1 MTSSTNVKALIEKNI
16 NKKGKHNDKI
26 IPVILAAISAI
37 SILTTLGIL
46 ITLLLETI
54 TFFTR
59 IPITEFLF
67 STTWNPTGSD
77 PKFGIW
83 ALIIGTLKIT
93 VIATIFAVPVGLGA
107 AIYLSEYASDRAR
120 RIIKPILEILA
131 GIPTIVFGFFALTF
145 VTPVLRSFISGLG
158 EFNAI
163 SPGLVVGIMIVP
175 LITSLSEDAMASV
188 PNKIREGAYGL
199 GATKLEVATKVVLPA
214 ATSGIVA
221 SIVLAISRAIGE
233 TMIVSLAAGSSPTAS
248 LSLTS
253 SIQTMT
259 GYNER
264 VIMLITKQQPIA
276 SDLRMMISSLKIASD
291 LERIGDNASSIANI
305 RLRTKITDD
314 YVLTRLKTMG
324 KLAMLMLKDLDQAFK
339 KKDTVL
345 IREIIE
351 RDEDIDD
358 LYSHII
364 NATYL
369 IDNDPFVAAQAHLA
383 ARHLERI
390 GDHIINIAESV
401 YFYLT
406 GTHYEQ

>member
-1 MTSSTNVKALIEKNI
+1 
-16 NKKGKHNDKI
+16 
-26 IPVILAAISAI
+26 
-37 SILTTLGIL
+37 
-46 ITLLLETI
+46 
-54 TFFTR
+54 
-59 IPITEFLF
+59 
-67 STTWNPTGSD
+67 WNPTGSD

-221 SIVLAISRAIGE
+221 SIVLA
-233 TMIVSLAAGSSPTAS
+233 
-248 LSLTS
+248 
-253 SIQTMT
+253 
-259 GYNER
+259 
-264 VIMLITKQQPIA
+264 
-276 SDLRMMISSLKIASD
+276 
-291 LERIGDNASSIANI
+291 
-305 RLRTKITDD
+305 
-314 YVLTRLKTMG
+314 
-324 KLAMLMLKDLDQAFK
+324 
-339 KKDTVL
+339 
-345 IREIIE
+345 
-351 RDEDIDD
+351 
-358 LYSHII
+358 
-364 NATYL
+364 
-369 IDNDPFVAAQAHLA
+369 
-383 ARHLERI
+383 
-390 GDHIINIAESV
+390 
-401 YFYLT
+401 
-406 GTHYEQ
+406 